1 MADVQYRGRTSGGLY
16 SFDIGV
22 IPPELLDQ
30 WGNQHSGIYNGELC
44 IPSNHDGSVL
54 NPQATGNPVDQFG
67 NPIGGPQSIYDAY
80 VHFPA
85 WWSQDPDEQF

>member
-1 MADVQYRGRTSGGLY
+1 MADVQYRGRTSGALY

-22 IPPELLDQ
+22 IPPVLLDQ
-30 WGNQHSGIYNGELC
+30 WGNVHSGIYNDELC

-54 NPQATGNPVDQFG
+54 NPQPMGVPRDAQGNPLE
-67 NPIGGPQSIYDAY
+67 SIYGAY

-85 WWSQDPDEQF
+85 WWTQDPNEQF